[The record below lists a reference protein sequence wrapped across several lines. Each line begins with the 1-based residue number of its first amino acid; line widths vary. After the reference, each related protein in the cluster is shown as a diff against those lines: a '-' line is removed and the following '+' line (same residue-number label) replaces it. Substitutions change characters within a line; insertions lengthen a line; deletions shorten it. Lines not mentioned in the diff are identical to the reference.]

1 MEYGKYNE
9 LEVIKKDKWF
19 FELEGGVKL
28 PFDACADVNV
38 VEGEK
43 VNVFVYMD
51 IEKGV
56 MGTLG
61 TVFGQVGELAYL
73 HVVATSEMGAFLD
86 LGIGKDVLLL
96 KNKMEA
102 EVNEGDDVLVA
113 LKLDNKNRIG
123 ATMKIS
129 DYIVER
135 PDSKV
140 GEEVSAIVYRVNP
153 DMGIFVAIEG
163 KYHGFIHNNKLNRK
177 YSVGENFTAK
187 IARVRED
194 GKIELAFRDVAVK
207 AMDGDAELIL
217 NHMKKNKGVM
227 TINDDSS
234 PEDIKRVFGISKK
247 AFKRA
252 VGKLYKDKVID
263 KAGTGFKIVNN

>member
-9 LEVIKKDKWF
+9 LKVLKKDKWF

-28 PFDACADVNV
+28 PFEACADVEV
-38 VEGEK
+38 VENEK

-51 IEKGV
+51 IEKGL
-56 MGTLG
+56 MATLG

-73 HVVATSEMGAFLD
+73 HVVNVSEMGAFLD

-102 EVNEGDDVLVA
+102 ELKIGDDALVA
-113 LKLDNKNRIG
+113 LRLDNKNRIS

-129 DYIVER
+129 DYIEVR
-135 PDSKV
+135 PNSKV
-140 GEEVSAIVYRVNP
+140 GEEVSGIVYRVN
-153 DMGIFVAIEG
+153 DEMGIFVAVEG
-163 KYHGFIHNNKLNRK
+163 KYHGFIHKSKLNRT
-177 YSVGENFTAK
+177 YGVGESLNAK
-187 IARVRED
+187 ITRIRED
-194 GKIELAFRDVAVK
+194 GKLELSFRDVAVK
-207 AMDGDAELIL
+207 AMDSDAKLIL
-217 NHMKKNKGVM
+217 DYMKKNKGIM

-234 PEDIKRVFGISKK
+234 PEEIKRAFGISKK

-252 VGKLYKDKVID
+252 IGKLYKDRVID
-263 KAGTGFKIVNN
+263 KAGLGFKIINN